1 MMTVDNLG
9 LFIASGVLLN
19 LSPGPDVLYIVSQ
32 SLRSGVKAGLAAVMG
47 ITAGCC
53 VHMAA
58 AAFGV
63 GLLLA
68 TSTLA
73 FNALKWVGAAY
84 LVYMGVQ
91 LLWSRA
97 TDPAHEALQPPVQ
110 VEVVDIK
117 KIFLKGFVTNL
128 LNPKVALFFLAF
140 VPQFIPVHAAEP
152 TLTFILLGCL
162 FNLNGL
168 LVGIAWAWAAA
179 GLAQRAS
186 RVQKSLQKLDRI
198 AGLMFVGFG
207 VKLALADAAVR

>member
-110 VEVVDIK
+110 VEVVDMK
-117 KIFLKGFVTNL
+117 KIFFKGFVTNL

-168 LVGIAWAWAAA
+168 LVGMAWAWAAA

-186 RVQKSLQKLDRI
+186 RVQKSLQKLDLI

>member
-110 VEVVDIK
+110 VEVVDLK
-117 KIFLKGFVTNL
+117 KIFFKGFVTNL
-128 LNPKVALFFLAF
+128 LNPKVALFFLAV
-140 VPQFIPVHAAEP
+140 VPQFIPAHAAEP
-152 TLTFILLGCL
+152 TFTFILLGCL

-168 LVGIAWAWAAA
+168 LVGMAWAWAAA